1 MADTAAK
8 TTDFVSSL
16 LDGTLQDQLAKAFAA
31 IQHGAEE
38 HGPAMMDAALSAIR
52 NASSRRP

>member
-31 IQHGAEE
+31 IQHGAE
-38 HGPAMMDAALSAIR
+38 LIR
-52 NASSRRP
+52 DPDIGVRSRVPI